1 MSVSLAFC
9 FIYSCNDAV
18 NLPFTKDVYFNG
30 LWRLHNMVFIGKENL
45 DWIMEMTT
53 IFITSL
59 FCLKLLDL
67 VDTGMFSS
75 PVCCH

>member
-1 MSVSLAFC
+1 M
-9 FIYSCNDAV
+9 I
-18 NLPFTKDVYFNG
+18 FT
-30 LWRLHNMVFIGKENL
+30 GKENL

-53 IFITSL
+53 TFITSM